1 MGILRDAGES
11 ILNDGTGW
19 FVVWGNTGAA
29 KSLFLQAL
37 VVGFCE
43 RKRRA
48 VYYHAADLCDGLY
61 KDFDGDSSNQNLY
74 REVSVLVIDE
84 LDKFHM
90 TEWSRKALQGI
101 LDFRY
106 RNHRTHVTLFASN
119 RDPMGD
125 WLPADIQSRMK
136 DGRFR
141 RMAGG
146 KEIEG
151 IFQVTAPDM
160 RPRLRKDQT
169 HP

>member
-37 VVGFCE
+37 TVGFCE

-48 VYYHAADLCDGLY
+48 IYYHAADLAAGLY
-61 KDFDGDSSNQNLY
+61 KDFDTDSNNQELY
-74 REVSVLVIDE
+74 RDVDVLVIDE

-101 LDFRY
+101 LDHRY

-119 RDPMGD
+119 RDPMED
-125 WLPADIQSRMK
+125 WLPPDIQSRMK

-151 IFQVTAPDM
+151 IFHVTAPDM
-160 RPRLRKDQT
+160 RPRLRKET
-169 HP
+169 TP